1 MNSASEL
8 HLTNTRPRR
17 SPPGDGDITV
27 RLVEPGHLEED
38 YPVTTFFLKTIDSQV
53 FFFLQTDQI
62 TSRFNYPTVESFKT
76 VWTHLTSQERALKFM
91 NVIISFEKK
100 KLESFAFKKRFG
112 GIIFF

>member
-38 YPVTTFFLKTIDSQV
+38 YPVTTFFLKAIDSQV
-53 FFFLQTDQI
+53 FFFADGPNNIKVQL
-62 TSRFNYPTVESFKT
+62 SNR
-76 VWTHLTSQERALKFM
+76 
-91 NVIISFEKK
+91 
-100 KLESFAFKKRFG
+100 
-112 GIIFF
+112 